1 MSCIMVI
8 LTEEKTFLMFSVSN
22 VEKKL
27 LIICSKI
34 HWDSAYP
41 LHMWSDYTYFYC
53 YPQTYLVYIH
63 ELILH
68 HALDLF
74 KVNFQKLEAFK

>member
-1 MSCIMVI
+1 
-8 LTEEKTFLMFSVSN
+8 
-22 VEKKL
+22 
-27 LIICSKI
+27 
-34 HWDSAYP
+34 
-41 LHMWSDYTYFYC
+41 MWSDYTYVYC

-74 KVNFQKLEAFK
+74 KVNFQKLDAFE